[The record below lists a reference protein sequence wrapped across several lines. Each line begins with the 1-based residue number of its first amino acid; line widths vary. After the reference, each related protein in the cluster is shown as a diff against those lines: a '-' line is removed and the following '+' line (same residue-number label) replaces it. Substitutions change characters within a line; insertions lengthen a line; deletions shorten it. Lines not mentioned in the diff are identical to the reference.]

1 MNIEN
6 NIEDD
11 NDDDDEEEDEDGVP
25 RMLYISKEND

>member
-11 NDDDDEEEDEDGVP
+11 NDDDDEEEEDGVP
-25 RMLYISKEND
+25 RMLYISKEKD